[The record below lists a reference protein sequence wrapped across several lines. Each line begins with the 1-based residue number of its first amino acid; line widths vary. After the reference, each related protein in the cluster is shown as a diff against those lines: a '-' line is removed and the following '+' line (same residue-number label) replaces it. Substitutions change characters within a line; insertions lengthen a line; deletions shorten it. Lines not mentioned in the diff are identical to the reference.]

1 MTKGYEVRLNKSSKN
16 TPVQEENLRCLSI
29 LNLESNLKK
38 SQKQLEKVYSLFEQG
53 IYSKEVFDMRKNKLT
68 TEISEIKKLLSV
80 TQNPP
85 QKDEEIIFE
94 PIKITEIYQKTTDPK
109 IKNDILKELLFKVE
123 YKKEKSARWHCS
135 PDAFE
140 ITVYPKLPKR

>member
-1 MTKGYEVRLNKSSKN
+1 
-16 TPVQEENLRCLSI
+16 
-29 LNLESNLKK
+29 
-38 SQKQLEKVYSLFEQG
+38 
-53 IYSKEVFDMRKNKLT
+53 MRKNKLA

-94 PIKITEIYQKTTDPK
+94 PVKITEIYQKTTDPK
-109 IKNDILKELLFKVE
+109 IKNDILKELIFKVE

>member
-1 MTKGYEVRLNKSSKN
+1 
-16 TPVQEENLRCLSI
+16 
-29 LNLESNLKK
+29 
-38 SQKQLEKVYSLFEQG
+38 
-53 IYSKEVFDMRKNKLT
+53 MRKNKLA
-68 TEISEIKKLLSV
+68 TEISEIKNLLSV
-80 TQNPP
+80 TQNQNLP

-94 PIKITEIYQKTTDPK
+94 PVKITEIYQNTTDPK
-109 IKNDILKELLFKVE
+109 NKNDILKELLYKVE